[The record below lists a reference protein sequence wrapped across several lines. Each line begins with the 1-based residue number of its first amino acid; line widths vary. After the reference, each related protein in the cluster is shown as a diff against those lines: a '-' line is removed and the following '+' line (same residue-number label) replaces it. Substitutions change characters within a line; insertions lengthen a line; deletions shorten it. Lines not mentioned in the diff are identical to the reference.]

1 MNVRWENRVLRD
13 KAGGGDGGGGS
24 QGGGGNS
31 IINAP
36 DGGGG
41 AGASG
46 GGSNSAPGTGGNNTP
61 PGNSN
66 PGGASSG
73 QNGNDWRSQLSA
85 ELQADATLAK
95 FGSIPALAGAYVNLQ
110 KLIGKDKIVV
120 PGEGATDDQWKEI
133 FEKLGVP
140 KEAKDYAV
148 KFKDGVKLD
157 QKFTDD
163 FKANAHKLGILPKQA
178 QALADWFSDINLNA
192 NKTEEAEAK
201 RVAEENVKNLKAE
214 WGNAAS
220 VKQARINKLL
230 DEHGG
235 AEVKK
240 EFIKLGLGHEPVVL
254 KMLASVADK
263 LYKEGAIKGEEGG
276 GDPQLTPKEARAE
289 AMKIIGDMKHPYHI
303 KDHPG
308 HKDAVKKV
316 QSLFEAA
323 TPKVQA

>member
-1 MNVRWENRVLRD
+1 
-13 KAGGGDGGGGS
+13 
-24 QGGGGNS
+24 
-31 IINAP
+31 
-36 DGGGG
+36 
-41 AGASG
+41 
-46 GGSNSAPGTGGNNTP
+46 
-61 PGNSN
+61 
-66 PGGASSG
+66 
-73 QNGNDWRSQLSA
+73 LSP

-120 PGEGATDDQWKEI
+120 PGEGTTDDQWKEI

-157 QKFTDD
+157 QKFTED

-178 QALADWFSDINLNA
+178 QALADWFSDINLNST
-192 NKTEEAEAK
+192 K
-201 RVAEENVKNLKAE
+201 AEEDAYKQQAENNVKNLKAE
-214 WGNAAS
+214 WGAAAP

-240 EFIKLGLGHEPVVL
+240 EFIKLGLGHEPAVL

-263 LYKEGAIKGEEGG
+263 LYKEGSIKGDGSVGE
-276 GDPQLTPKEARAE
+276 PQLTPKEALAE
-289 AMKIIGDMKHPYHI
+289 ARKIIGDMKHPYHI
-303 KDHPG
+303 KDHPS
-308 HKDAVKKV
+308 HKDAVAKV
-316 QSLFEAA
+316 KELFEAA
-323 TPKVQA
+323 NPKVQ